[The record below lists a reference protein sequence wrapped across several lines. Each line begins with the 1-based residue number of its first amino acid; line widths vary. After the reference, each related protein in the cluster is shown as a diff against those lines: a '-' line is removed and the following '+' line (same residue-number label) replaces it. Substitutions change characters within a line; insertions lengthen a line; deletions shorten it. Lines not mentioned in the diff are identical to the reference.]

1 MDDWVKNWVDEQ
13 RELGEKCIEIK
24 RRNNGYYV
32 YRSTTFWDKVSKKR
46 RKKSSYI
53 GVLDREKGLVT
64 GKRDFDNLRE
74 VTVREYG
81 NSLLLDWALQDL
93 VVPLEDAFGGLWPT
107 VYALVQARTLGYT
120 PLKSV
125 RREWTRLYNVRGLDP
140 DLSPVKLGR
149 LLLFIGEN
157 RRMQEIVFMALANGS
172 ELVYDLSTVFTRS
185 ENISIAEKGYN
196 KEHLYVPQLNIAL
209 FCSVDQGMPTRV
221 RVIPGSV
228 RDAKSLYTSL
238 EEDCP
243 RDCTLVLDRGFSSFE
258 TVRFLEEKG
267 VKYILPAKRNS
278 LLYKEKTVLDEH
290 FFYHKRLVKT
300 GKKQDDRFYIYT
312 YEDQD
317 LLLEETKTLYER
329 LDKGLGRNRFNV
341 GLGKAGRIIIMS
353 NVDTSCEQ
361 LYKMYKSRD
370 RIEKMFDTYKTV
382 LDVDKLYLRD
392 TMSVHGH
399 VFIGFLCLYAYTK
412 LELLLKKAGLD
423 DKYTPTDML
432 KEYSKIYLLQHQKG
446 NIITEITKT
455 IETLDQKTK
464 LNLFPKT

>member
-1 MDDWVKNWVDEQ
+1 MEDWVKNWVEEQ
-13 RELGEKCIEIK
+13 RALGEKCIEIK
-24 RRNNGYYV
+24 KRNNGYYV
-32 YRSTTFWDKVSKKR
+32 YRSTTFWDKQSKKR
-46 RKKSSYI
+46 RKKSAYV
-53 GVLDREKGLVT
+53 GVLDEKRGLVP
-64 GKRDFDNLRE
+64 GKKDLEKLRK
-74 VTVREYG
+74 VSVREYG
-81 NSLLLDWALQDL
+81 NSLLLDWALHDL
-93 VVPLEDAFGGLWPT
+93 VMPLENAFGELWQT
-107 VYALVQARTLGYT
+107 VYALVKARSLGYT
-120 PLKSV
+120 PLKNV
-125 RREWTRLYNVRGLDP
+125 RREWTRLYNVRGLEP
-140 DLSPVKLGR
+140 DLSPVRLGR

-157 RRMQEIVFMALANGS
+157 RRMQEMVFEAIANGS

-196 KEHLYVPQLNIAL
+196 KEHLYIPQVNIAL
-209 FCSVDQGMPTRV
+209 FCSVDMGLPTRI

-238 EEDCP
+238 EEECP
-243 RDCTLVLDRGFSSFE
+243 GDCTLVLDRGFSSLE
-258 TVRFLEEKG
+258 TVKFLNEKG

-278 LLYKEKTVLDEH
+278 LLYKEKTVPDGY

-300 GKKQDDRFYIYT
+300 AKKRQDQFFVYV

-329 LDKGLGRNRFNV
+329 LNKGLDRKRFEKSIE
-341 GLGKAGRIIIMS
+341 KAGRIIIMS

-382 LDVDKLYLRD
+382 LESDKLYLQD

-399 VFIGFLCLYAYTK
+399 VFIGFLCLYVYTK
-412 LELLLKKAGLD
+412 IELLLKKAGLD
-423 DKYTPTDML
+423 DKYTPMDML
-432 KEYSKIYLLQHQKG
+432 KEYSKVYILQHEK
-446 NIITEITKT
+446 NNLITEITKT
-455 IETLDQKTK
+455 VETLDQKTK

>member
-1 MDDWVKNWVDEQ
+1 MEDWVKNWVEEQ
-13 RELGEKCIEIK
+13 RGLGEKCLEVK
-24 RRNNGYYV
+24 QRNHGYYV
-32 YRSTTFWDKVSKKR
+32 YRSTTFWDKQSKKR

-53 GVLDREKGLVT
+53 GVLDREKGLVQ
-64 GKRDFDNLRE
+64 GKKDVEKLRG
-74 VTVREYG
+74 VSVREYG
-81 NSLLLDWALQDL
+81 NSLLLDWALRDL
-93 VVPLEDAFGGLWPT
+93 VGPLEDAFGRLWPT
-107 VYALVQARTLGYT
+107 VYALVMARSLGYT

-125 RREWTRLYNVRGLDP
+125 RREWTRLYNVRDLDP
-140 DLSPVKLGR
+140 DLSPSRLGR
-149 LLLFIGEN
+149 LLTFIGEN
-157 RRMQEIVFMALANGS
+157 RRVQERVFEALANGS

-196 KEHLYVPQLNIAL
+196 KGHLYVRQVNIAL

-238 EEDCP
+238 EENCP
-243 RDCTLVLDRGFSSFE
+243 GDCTLVLDRGFSSME
-258 TVRFLEEKG
+258 TVRFLAGKG
-267 VKYILPAKRNS
+267 VKYILPAKRNN
-278 LLYKEKTVLDEH
+278 LLYKEKLVLDEH

-300 GKKQDDRFYIYT
+300 AKKQDDRFLVYV

-329 LDKGLGRNRFNV
+329 LDKGLDPGRFEKSME
-341 GLGKAGRIIIMS
+341 KAGRIIIMS
-353 NVDTSCEQ
+353 NVDASCEQ

-382 LDVDKLYLRD
+382 LEADKLYLQD

-399 VFIGFLCLYAYTK
+399 VFIGFLCLYAYTRI
-412 LELLLKKAGLD
+412 EQLLKKTGLD
-423 DKYTPTDML
+423 DKYTPMDLL
-432 KEYSKIYLLQHQKG
+432 KEYSKLYILQHQKG
-446 NIITEITKT
+446 NILTEITKT

>member
-1 MDDWVKNWVDEQ
+1 MEGWVKNWVDGQ
-13 RELGEKCIEIK
+13 RALGEKCIEVK
-24 RRNNGYYV
+24 KRNNGYYV
-32 YRSTTFWDKVSKKR
+32 YRSTTFWDKQSKKR
-46 RKKSSYI
+46 RKRSSYV
-53 GVLDREKGLVT
+53 GVLDEKNGLVPGKKGL
-64 GKRDFDNLRE
+64 DSLRR
-74 VTVREYG
+74 VSVREYG

-107 VYALVQARTLGYT
+107 VYALVMTRSLGYT

-125 RREWTRLYNVRGLDP
+125 RREWTRLYNIRGLEP
-140 DLSPVKLGR
+140 DLSPVRLGR
-149 LLLFIGEN
+149 LLSFIGEN
-157 RRMQEIVFMALANGS
+157 RNMQEMVFEAIANGS

-185 ENISIAEKGYN
+185 ENITIAEKGYN
-196 KEHLYVPQLNIAL
+196 KEHWYIPQVNIAL
-209 FCSVDQGMPTRV
+209 FCSLDMGMPTRV

-228 RDAKSLYTSL
+228 RDAKSLYASL
-238 EEDCP
+238 EEECME
-243 RDCTLVLDRGFSSFE
+243 DCTLVLDRGFSSLE
-258 TVRFLEEKG
+258 TVKFLSEKG
-267 VKYILPAKRNS
+267 VKYVLPAKRNS
-278 LLYKEKTVLDEH
+278 LLYKEKTVPTDH

-300 GKKQDDRFYIYT
+300 AKKKEDLFFVYV

-329 LDKGLGRNRFNV
+329 LDKGLERKRFEKSME
-341 GLGKAGRIIIMS
+341 KAGRIIIMS

-382 LDVDKLYLRD
+382 LEADKLYLQD
-392 TMSVHGH
+392 TLSVHGH
-399 VFIGFLCLYAYTK
+399 VFIGFLCLYVYTK
-412 LELLLKKAGLD
+412 IEVMLKKADLD
-423 DKYTPTDML
+423 SKYTPTDML
-432 KEYSKIYLLQHQKG
+432 KEYSKIYMLQHEKG